1 MSKISIETVF
11 GTLDDNQSQTLR
23 DGIKEISVH
32 LSRIDIEKEAIKD
45 IVASVFDE
53 TKVPKKMINRLAR
66 VYHKQI
72 FSEVVVEDNEF
83 QSLYAAIVNP
93 TE

>member
-1 MSKISIETVF
+1 MSNKISIETVF

-23 DGIKEISVH
+23 EGIKEISVH
-32 LSRIDIEKEAIKD
+32 LSRMDIEKEAIKD

-53 TKVPKKMINRLAR
+53 TKVPKKMINRFAK
-66 VYHKQI
+66 VYHKQC

-83 QSLYAAIVNP
+83 QSLYSALFSN
-93 TE
+93 